1 MRVEPLQVLVPA
13 AASAVDGHHDDC
25 CKTRSKREADKTH
38 EEGNGVEEDWGL
50 HRRTLCLPDAALV
63 SERLDFVD
71 FRCSP

>member
-1 MRVEPLQVLVPA
+1 MRVEPLQVLV

-25 CKTRSKREADKTH
+25 CKTRSKREADRTY
-38 EEGNGVEEDWGL
+38 EEGNGVEDRGL